1 MSLKTREIN
10 PKNLR
15 NSKNVGHIL
24 LGALR
29 DLLLIKSMKKQENM
43 VKQYLCLIFPLRNQ
57 KLC

>member
-1 MSLKTREIN
+1 MN